1 MRARR
6 QVLLVDPH
14 AEGERA
20 SSIAFDAEHVGDAY
34 KATLPDGPRSVDQMI
49 GKLNPRLY
57 VLSR

>member
-1 MRARR
+1 M
-6 QVLLVDPH
+6 LLVDPH

-20 SSIAFDAEHVGDAY
+20 PSIAFDAEHVGDAY
-34 KATLPDGPRSVDQMI
+34 KAMLTDGPWGVDQMI